1 MNYMDRYPVL
11 KRGIYW
17 FWESWTIKDGV
28 IPIPDKVMKK
38 LNWDEKT
45 LLEFE
50 YVENGKENGPG
61 WVIKQSKV
69 AASKFLGFN
78 DDKDM
83 DET

>member
-1 MNYMDRYPVL
+1 MNYMDRYPAL

-78 DDKDM
+78 YDENMDK
-83 DET
+83 T

>member
-28 IPIPDKVMKK
+28 IPVPDKVMKK
-38 LNWDEKT
+38 LNSDEKT

>member
-78 DDKDM
+78 YDENMDK
-83 DET
+83 T